1 VVECDEDADGNAIRA
16 ELGARTGRSRIRTR
30 IEGETFINTKFLD
43 LALLYLETRNLKPET

>member
-1 VVECDEDADGNAIRA
+1 MVECDEDADGNAIRA